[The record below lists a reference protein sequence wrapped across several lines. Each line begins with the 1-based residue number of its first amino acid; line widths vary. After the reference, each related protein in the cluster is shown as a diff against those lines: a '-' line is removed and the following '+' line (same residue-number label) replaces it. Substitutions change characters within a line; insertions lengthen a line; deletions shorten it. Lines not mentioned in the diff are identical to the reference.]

1 MRIILT
7 AQAPSEA
14 LSRLAP
20 LAGPGSLVC
29 CAPQPDA
36 VATAQRLYP
45 DRRIEV
51 KTLYREPGL
60 HHGRWLPAWMLKAQ
74 PGEESHEDLR
84 RRLIDTS
91 VRLVGV
97 AKEEDEAVFV
107 GGPRL
112 LRLLAIKLNS
122 IGYRGT
128 LLSGWKAGEGKGYQY
143 VT

>member
-7 AQAPSEA
+7 AQAPGGL
-14 LSRLAP
+14 LSRLTP
-20 LAGPGSLVC
+20 IPGPGSLVC

-60 HHGRWLPAWMLKAQ
+60 HQGRWLLAWMLMAK
-74 PGEESHEDLR
+74 PGEESHEDVR
-84 RRLIDTS
+84 RRIIDTS
-91 VRLVGV
+91 VRLIGV

-112 LRLLAIKLNS
+112 LRMLAIKLNS
-122 IGYRGT
+122 IGYRGP
-128 LLSGWKAGEGKGYQY
+128 LLGTADPMRAAEYSYLA
-143 VT
+143 